1 MADIEANLK
10 DVRRR
15 IADAARRVGREP
27 SEVSLVAVTKLRSV
41 EEIKIAYELGVR
53 HFGENRVYEAAEK
66 IPIVNEWLA
75 SRPSQF
81 APRSSPLSW
90 HMVGHIQSRKAKV
103 AVGLFDFIHSVDTLK
118 LARKIDRLCQERG
131 KVMPLLLEVN
141 ISGEESKYG
150 FPMDRWEEDEE
161 QRETFFSILE
171 EILALPNIKVRGL
184 MTMAPIVSDPEEA
197 RPHFRRLREL
207 REELRRRFPEADWH
221 HLSMGM
227 TDDFEVAVEEGATL
241 VRIGRAIFGPR
252 KEPLSS

>member
-1 MADIEANLK
+1 MVDIEANLK
-10 DVRRR
+10 DVERR
-15 IADAARRVGREP
+15 IADAARRGGREP
-27 SEVSLVAVTKLRSV
+27 SEVTLVAVTKLRSV

-66 IPIVNEWLA
+66 IPIFNEWLA
-75 SRPSQF
+75 NRPSSL
-81 APRSSPLSW
+81 AW

-118 LARKIDRLCQERG
+118 LARKIDRLCGERG

-150 FPMDRWEEDEE
+150 FPMDRWEEDDE
-161 QRETFFSILE
+161 QREAFFSILE
-171 EILALPNIKVRGL
+171 EILALPNVKVQGL

-207 REELRRRFPEADWH
+207 REELRRRFPESDWH

-252 KEPLSS
+252 KNQ